1 MTFGSVIYNVFIGPL
16 ELFFEAVFTLA
27 FRLVENHGL
36 SIIFLSLAM
45 NFLVLPLYR
54 QADKMQASQRDIE
67 NALAPGVKHIKK
79 TFKGDEQYMILQ
91 TYYRQN
97 GYKPTDALKGSVS
110 LLLEIPFF
118 IAAYHFLS
126 HLTALSGIPF
136 GPIKDLGAPDAL
148 LHIGGLTLNLLPILM
163 TLINFISSAIYLK
176 GFPIKS
182 KVQLY
187 GIAIIFL
194 VFLYKSPAGLV
205 FYWTLNNL
213 FSLFK
218 NIAYKIKWPTIKRKH
233 QREYKESGKSLF
245 YFAAISLCILF
256 GLLIPSAVIASS
268 PAEFINMATL
278 KNPLTYLVGSL
289 SLSIG
294 LFIVWFSVFR
304 MLAGDNGKKL
314 MGFLVWALSIMGLI
328 NYMAFGKGLGT
339 ISSTLMF
346 ETPPAAD
353 IRKTLINLVILAA
366 AAAVLYI
373 IWTKKYEVAKF
384 SALVI
389 SIALLFMSVQNM
401 VQINRVATD
410 TISQLKVATERV
422 AKLPLSKKGKN
433 VVLIMMDRA
442 TSAYIPFILNED
454 KALNEQFS
462 GFTYYPNT
470 ASFGA
475 HTIFGAP
482 PIWGGYEYTPE
493 EMDKRTGELLKDKYD
508 ESLRV
513 LPTMFGNEGYS
524 VAVCDPTLAGYGW
537 IPDLSIYDDLENT
550 EAYITIG
557 NNAIENMELYASI
570 DKSLNR
576 NFFCYSLFKTSPL
589 LLQPL
594 LYNDGLYNAAS
605 IANLSNEATDQL
617 NKEKQN
623 NQNNNDNQTNN
634 NNKNQTNNNQ
644 NTQSTQTEA
653 LDTDITSQVLDG
665 LTKATGVNSQYLD
678 NLSVMENLDKMT
690 EMSDKPGFIMLT
702 NELAH
707 RPTLLQEP
715 GYTFEDSVDN
725 SALYK
730 DGKIVKTDAEGNRIT
745 LETARQVTNYHVNMA
760 TMKYLGAWFDYL
772 RANGLY
778 DNTKIIICS
787 DHGWCLEQY
796 KDRIIGG
803 KILGEE
809 HSNANDTMYYN
820 ALLLVK
826 DFGAEGAPQTDNTF
840 MTNADAPIFAVKGT
854 LNSTINPYTKK
865 DLTKQADKSEI
876 HISGNHKW
884 EVEENDGTTY
894 TPSTYFYVHD
904 NIFDLN
910 NWKVVKA
917 QG

>member
-1 MTFGSVIYNVFIGPL
+1 MTFGSVIYNIFIGPL
-16 ELFFEAVFTLA
+16 ELFFEVVYTLA
-27 FRLVENHGL
+27 FRAIENHGL

-54 QADKMQASQRDIE
+54 QADKMQAKQRDIE

-97 GYKPTDALKGSVS
+97 NYKPTDALKGSVS

-126 HLTALSGIPF
+126 HLTALEGIPF
-136 GPIKDLGAPDAL
+136 GPIRDLGAPDAL
-148 LHIGGLTLNLLPILM
+148 INIGSLTLNLLPILM
-163 TLINFISSAIYLK
+163 TLINFVSSAIYLK
-176 GFPIKS
+176 GFPLKS

-187 GIAIIFL
+187 GIAVIFL

-213 FSLFK
+213 FSLCK
-218 NIAYKIKWPTIKRKH
+218 NIAYKIKWPELKKKKTI
-233 QREYKESGKSLF
+233 EFKENGKSLF
-245 YFAAISLCILF
+245 YFAAASLIILF
-256 GLLIPSAVIASS
+256 GLLIPSAVLASS

-278 KNPLTYLVGSL
+278 KNPLVYLLGSL
-289 SLSIG
+289 SLAIG
-294 LFIVWFSVFR
+294 LFAVWFSVFR
-304 MLAGDNGKKL
+304 MLAGDNGKKF
-314 MGFLVWALSIMGLI
+314 MGFLVWALSILSLV
-328 NYMAFGKGLGT
+328 NYMGFGKNPGT
-339 ISSTLMF
+339 LSSTLMF
-346 ETPPAAD
+346 ETRPGFTAQQ
-353 IRKTLINLVILAA
+353 ILINLAILISVAVILY
-366 AAAVLYI
+366 V
-373 IWTKKYEVAKF
+373 IWYKKYEIAKF
-384 SALVI
+384 SALI
-389 SIALLFMSVQNM
+389 ICIALLFMSAQNM
-401 VQINRVATD
+401 AQINKVAKT
-410 TISQLKVATERV
+410 TIGQLKTATERV

-433 VVLIMMDRA
+433 VVVIMMDRA

-493 EMDKRTGELLKDKYD
+493 EMDKRTGDLLKDKYD
-508 ESLRV
+508 ESLKV

-537 IPDLSIYDDLENT
+537 IPDLSVFDGVPNT

-576 NFFCYSLFKTSPL
+576 NFFCYSVFKTSPFL
-589 LLQPL
+589 LRTL
-594 LYNDGLYNAAS
+594 LYNDGIYNAAS
-605 IANLSNEATDQL
+605 LANLSNDKTEQL
-617 NKEKQN
+617 KQKEQ
-623 NQNNNDNQTNN
+623 QT
-634 NNKNQTNNNQ
+634 KIKET
-644 NTQSTQTEA
+644 TQTVDDGD
-653 LDTDITSQVLDG
+653 LNTDITAQVLDG

-690 EMSDKPGFIMLT
+690 ETSDQPGFILMV

-715 GYTFEDSVDN
+715 DYTFEDTVDN
-725 SALYK
+725 SVIYK
-730 DGKIVKTDAEGNRIT
+730 DGIITKTDKEGNKIT
-745 LETARQVTNYHVNMA
+745 LETGRQVTNYHVNMA
-760 TMKYLGAWFDYL
+760 MMKYLGAWFDYL
-772 RANGLY
+772 KDNGLY

-803 KILGEE
+803 KVLGEE
-809 HSNANDTMYYN
+809 HSNGNDTMYYN

-826 DFGAEGAPQTDNTF
+826 DYNTEGTPETDNTF
-840 MTNADAPIFAVKGT
+840 MTNGDVPVIAITDT
-854 LNSTINPYTKK
+854 LKSTTNPFTGK
-865 DLTKQADKSEI
+865 DLIKQVDKTEI
-876 HISGNHKW
+876 HISANHKW

-894 TPSTYFYVHD
+894 TPSKYFYVHD
-904 NIFDLN
+904 NIFDLD
-910 NWKVVKA
+910 NWKVVQPTK
-917 QG
+917 

>member
-1 MTFGSVIYNVFIGPL
+1 
-16 ELFFEAVFTLA
+16 
-27 FRLVENHGL
+27 
-36 SIIFLSLAM
+36 
-45 NFLVLPLYR
+45 
-54 QADKMQASQRDIE
+54 
-67 NALAPGVKHIKK
+67 
-79 TFKGDEQYMILQ
+79 
-91 TYYRQN
+91 
-97 GYKPTDALKGSVS
+97 
-110 LLLEIPFF
+110 
-118 IAAYHFLS
+118 
-126 HLTALSGIPF
+126 
-136 GPIKDLGAPDAL
+136 
-148 LHIGGLTLNLLPILM
+148 
-163 TLINFISSAIYLK
+163 
-176 GFPIKS
+176 
-182 KVQLY
+182 
-187 GIAIIFL
+187 
-194 VFLYKSPAGLV
+194 
-205 FYWTLNNL
+205 
-213 FSLFK
+213 
-218 NIAYKIKWPTIKRKH
+218 
-233 QREYKESGKSLF
+233 YKESGKSLF

-339 ISSTLMF
+339 ISNTLMF
-346 ETPPAAD
+346 ETPPATD
-353 IRKTLINLVILAA
+353 IRKTLINLVILVA

-493 EMDKRTGELLKDKYD
+493 EMDKRSGELLKDKYD

-537 IPDLSIYDDLENT
+537 IPDLSIYDDLEST

-570 DKSLNR
+570 DRSLNR

-617 NKEKQN
+617 NKE
-623 NQNNNDNQTNN
+623 NQTNE
-634 NNKNQTNNNQ
+634 T
-644 NTQSTQTEA
+644 TQTEA

-730 DGKIVKTDAEGNRIT
+730 DGKIVKTDADGNKIT

-772 RANGLY
+772 KANGLY

-809 HSNANDTMYYN
+809 HSNANDTMY
-820 ALLLVK
+820 
-826 DFGAEGAPQTDNTF
+826 
-840 MTNADAPIFAVKGT
+840 
-854 LNSTINPYTKK
+854 
-865 DLTKQADKSEI
+865 
-876 HISGNHKW
+876 
-884 EVEENDGTTY
+884 
-894 TPSTYFYVHD
+894 
-904 NIFDLN
+904 
-910 NWKVVKA
+910 
-917 QG
+917 